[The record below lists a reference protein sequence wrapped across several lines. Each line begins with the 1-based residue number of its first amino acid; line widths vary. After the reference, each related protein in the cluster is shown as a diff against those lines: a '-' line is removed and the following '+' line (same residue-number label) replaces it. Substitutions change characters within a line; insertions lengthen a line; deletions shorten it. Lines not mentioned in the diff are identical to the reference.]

1 MKKQQFIYIVC
12 LAALVSGCN
21 IYKPYSRPEM
31 DTKGLYRD
39 PVSATDTLVSDTTNM
54 GDLPWREVFT
64 DPQLQS
70 LIQLGL
76 EQNTDL
82 QTAIPESSGG
92 EAGLMSARLAY
103 TPSLNLAP
111 QGGLSWYENHRRT
124 WTWSAPIAASWEID
138 IFGKLL
144 NAKRG
149 AKAAPAEPSL
159 QASRPNPGD
168 RRRSEL
174 LLHAAD
180 ARRTARHHRKYFGT
194 VEEDR
199 RDDAGDERGRMVNE
213 AAIVQERSEQ
223 LHDRSVDP
231 GTQTADPRDRERAVA
246 DPQRGSAADR
256 TGQPEIA
263 IVPRDDERRR
273 SGYNCCR
280 TVRTS
285 RRPRWRSPARSTT
298 RTPPV
303 GFLPVAVDLGKLR
316 MDEPTG

>member
-1 MKKQQFIYIVC
+1 ME
-12 LAALVSGCN
+12 
-21 IYKPYSRPEM
+21 RP
-31 DTKGLYRD
+31 DR
-39 PVSATDTLVSDTTNM
+39 
-54 GDLPWREVFT
+54 R
-64 DPQLQS
+64 
-70 LIQLGL
+70 QLG
-76 EQNTDL
+76 NRHFR
-82 QTAIPESSGG
+82 QTAERQTGSES
-92 EAGLMSARLAY
+92 
-103 TPSLNLAP
+103 
-111 QGGLSWYENHRRT
+111 RR
-124 WTWSAPIAASWEID
+124 
-138 IFGKLL
+138 
-144 NAKRG
+144 
-149 AKAAPAEPSL
+149 PAEPSL

-199 RDDAGDERGRMVNE
+199 RDDAGDERGRHGE
-213 AAIVQERSEQ
+213 RSGHRAERSEQ

-273 SGYNCCR
+273 SGTIVVEPSGR
-280 TVRTS
+280 QGGRDGVRRHVLQHE
-285 RRPRWRSPARSTT
+285 RR
-298 RTPPV
+298 PV